1 MSKDYKEKV
10 SKLNERLELLDR
22 KFNLYFTGQDR
33 IPPIQEFEKLKRE
46 ILLLS
51 RERDRVTSS
60 GIRFYFNNF
69 LQRFGSYRTKWE
81 KALTAIEEGR
91 SRPGTTFFSGRAKP
105 PPPKEPDRNRKN
117 SSHLDKEIDRA
128 VKKYT
133 RLYEKHLGKK
143 CQPESVRQQLQKK
156 IVGLKNKASTDIK
169 LDVAFDG
176 KEVVVKPVKN
186 KGKAS

>member
-22 KFNLYFTGQDR
+22 KFNLYFSGQDR
-33 IPPIQEFEKLKRE
+33 IPPVQEFEKLKRE

-60 GIRFYFNNF
+60 GIRFYLNNF

-81 KALTAIEEGR
+81 KTLKALEEGR
-91 SRPGTTFFSGRAKP
+91 VRPGTTFFSGRGKPP
-105 PPPKEPDRNRKN
+105 PPPKEPGRGREKT
-117 SSHLDKEIDRA
+117 SHLDKEIDTA

-133 RLYEKHLGKK
+133 SLYEKHLGKK
-143 CQPESVRQQLQKK
+143 CNPESVRQQLQKK
-156 IVGLKNKASTDIK
+156 IVGLKDKAGTNIK
-169 LDVAFDG
+169 FDVGFDG

-186 KGKAS
+186 RD